1 MSKRGSLKPIMQ
13 TWIKAARTGQDEH
26 VKEPM
31 AGRVVQIFRLL
42 NGGQFG
48 GHTVLVDEP
57 KSFGGGGMAPNPA
70 EVALAALGASISVT
84 CQAYADY
91 YGIPIEGISIAL
103 GGELDTRGF
112 FDLDPDIRA
121 GFGEI
126 EVTLTLGGSASQ
138 HDLDR
143 LLAQIERSCPVLD
156 MIRNATPVSLHV
168 ESGA

>member
-1 MSKRGSLKPIMQ
+1 MQ
-13 TWIKAARTGQDEH
+13 TWIKAAGTGRDEH
-26 VKEPM
+26 IKEPM
-31 AGRVVQIFRLL
+31 AGQVVQIARLL
-42 NGGQFG
+42 NVGQFG

-70 EVALAALGASISVT
+70 AVALAALGASISVT

-103 GGELDTRGF
+103 SGELDTRGF
-112 FDLDPDIRA
+112 FDLDPEVRA

-126 EVTLTLGGSASQ
+126 EVTMTLSGTASQ
-138 HDLDR
+138 NDLDR

-156 MIRNATPVSLHV
+156 MIRNATSVSLHV
-168 ESGA
+168 RSGR